1 MGIAFKNL
9 LVSKEISI
17 DELKDKVLVVDSYN
31 LLYQFITTIR
41 SRDGSL
47 LTDSKGNVTSH
58 LVGVFSRTAKL
69 LEKGLKLA
77 FVFDGKPPKLK
88 DAEREKR
95 KTLKIEAEKK
105 YQEALKKKDKEGMR
119 KYASRTSRLTPE
131 MVEEAKKLISAFGLP
146 IVQAPSEGEA
156 QAAFMVKKEKAFA
169 VVSQDFDSLIH
180 NSPEL
185 VRNLSI
191 TGKRKLSSRLKYE
204 TTKPEIIDLA
214 ENLNHLGIDQ
224 DQLIVLAMLIG
235 TDYNPGGI
243 KGTGPKNALK
253 LVKKHKSDFSAL
265 FKEVKWE
272 DSFDFD
278 WEEVYY
284 LIKKMPVTDDY
295 ELKWK
300 DINIE
305 EIKNLLVKGHDFSEE
320 RVSKT
325 LEKLSKKEESKKQ
338 KGLGE
343 FFK

>member
-1 MGIAFKNL
+1 MGIAFKDL
-9 LVSKEISI
+9 LISKEISI
-17 DELKDKVLVVDSYN
+17 DELKNKVLVVDSYN

-58 LVGVFSRTAKL
+58 LVGLFSRTSKL

-77 FVFDGKPPKLK
+77 FVFDGKPPRLK
-88 DAEREKR
+88 DVEREKR

-105 YQEALKKKDKEGMR
+105 YREALKKKDEEGMK
-119 KYASRTSRLTPE
+119 KYASRTSRLTLE

-146 IVQAPSEGEA
+146 VVQALSEGEA
-156 QAAFMVKKEKAFA
+156 QAAYMVKKEEAFGT
-169 VVSQDFDSLIH
+169 VSQDFDSLIH
-180 NSPEL
+180 NSPKL
-185 VRNLSI
+185 IRNLSI

-204 TTKPEIIDLA
+204 TVKPEIIDLA

-224 DQLIVLAMLIG
+224 NQLIVLAMLIG

-243 KGTGPKNALK
+243 KGTGPRNALK
-253 LVKKHKSDFSAL
+253 LVKKHKSNFDSL

-272 DSFDFD
+272 EFFDFD

-284 LIKKMPVTDDY
+284 LIKKMPTTDDY
-295 ELKWK
+295 ELKWGN
-300 DINIE
+300 INIGG
-305 EIKNLLVKGHDFSEE
+305 IKEFLVKEHDFSEE

-325 LEKLSKKEESKKQ
+325 LEKLSKETKTKKQ

-343 FFK
+343 FF

>member
-1 MGIAFKNL
+1 MGIAFKDL
-9 LVSKEISI
+9 LISKEISI
-17 DELKDKVLVVDSYN
+17 DEMKNKVLVVDSYN

-58 LVGVFSRTAKL
+58 LIGIFSRTAKL
-69 LEKGLKLA
+69 LEKGLKLV

-105 YQEALKKKDKEGMR
+105 YQEALKEKDEEGMK
-119 KYASRTSRLTPE
+119 KYASRTSRLTLE

-156 QAAFMVKKEKAFA
+156 QAAYMTKKEGVFG

-180 NSPEL
+180 QAPKL
-185 VRNLSI
+185 IRNLSI

-204 TTKPEIIDLA
+204 SVKPEMIDLA

-224 DQLIVLAMLIG
+224 NQLIVLAMLIG

-243 KGTGPKNALK
+243 KGVGPKNALK
-253 LVKKHKSDFSAL
+253 LVKKHESDFDSL
-265 FKEVKWE
+265 FNEAKWKEF
-272 DSFDFD
+272 FDFD

-284 LIKKMPVTDDY
+284 LIKKMPTTDDY

-300 DINIE
+300 DINIDGVRE
-305 EIKNLLVKGHDFSEE
+305 LLVKEHDFSEE

-325 LEKLSKKEESKKQ
+325 LEKLSKKGENKKQ

-343 FFK
+343 FF

>member
-1 MGIAFKNL
+1 MGIAFKDL
-9 LVSKEISI
+9 LLSKEISI
-17 DELKDKVLVVDSYN
+17 DELKNKVLVVDSYN

-58 LVGVFSRTAKL
+58 LVGVFSRTSKL

-105 YQEALKKKDKEGMR
+105 YREALKKKDEEGMK
-119 KYASRTSRLTPE
+119 KYASRTARLSPE
-131 MVEEAKKLISAFGLP
+131 MVEETKKLIAAFGLP

-156 QAAFMVKKEKAFA
+156 QAAYMAKKEKAFA

-180 NSPEL
+180 NSPKL
-185 VRNLSI
+185 IRNLSI

-204 TTKPEIIDLA
+204 TVKPEIIELA

-224 DQLIVLAMLIG
+224 NQLIALAMLIG

-243 KGTGPKNALK
+243 KGVGPKNALK
-253 LVKKHKSDFSAL
+253 LVKKYKSDFDAL
-265 FKEVKWE
+265 FKEVKWKE
-272 DSFDFD
+272 FFDFD

-305 EIKNLLVKGHDFSEE
+305 EIKRLLVKEHDFSEE

>member
-1 MGIAFKNL
+1 MGIAFKDL
-9 LVSKEISI
+9 LISKEISI
-17 DELKDKVLVVDSYN
+17 DELKNKVLVVDSYN

-58 LVGVFSRTAKL
+58 LVGLFSRTSKL

-77 FVFDGKPPKLK
+77 FVFDGKPPRLK
-88 DAEREKR
+88 DVEREKR

-105 YQEALKKKDKEGMR
+105 YREALKKKDEEGMK
-119 KYASRTSRLTPE
+119 KYASRTSRLTLE

-146 IVQAPSEGEA
+146 VVQALSEGEA
-156 QAAFMVKKEKAFA
+156 QAAYMVKKEEAFGT
-169 VVSQDFDSLIH
+169 VSQDFDSLIH
-180 NSPEL
+180 NSPKL
-185 VRNLSI
+185 IRNLSI

-204 TTKPEIIDLA
+204 TVKPEIIDLA

-224 DQLIVLAMLIG
+224 NQLIVLAMLIG

-243 KGTGPKNALK
+243 KGIGPRNALK
-253 LVKKHKSDFSAL
+253 LVKKHKSNFDSL

-272 DSFDFD
+272 EFFDFD

-284 LIKKMPVTDDY
+284 LIKKMPTTDDY
-295 ELKWK
+295 ELKWGN
-300 DINIE
+300 INIGG
-305 EIKNLLVKGHDFSEE
+305 IKEFLVKEHDFSEE

-325 LEKLSKKEESKKQ
+325 LEKLSKETKTKKQ

-343 FFK
+343 FF